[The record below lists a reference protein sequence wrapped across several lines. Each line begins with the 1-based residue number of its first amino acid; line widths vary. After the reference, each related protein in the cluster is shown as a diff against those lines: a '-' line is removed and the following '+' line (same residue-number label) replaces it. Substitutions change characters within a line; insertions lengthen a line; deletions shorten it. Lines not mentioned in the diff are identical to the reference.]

1 MVVCQNVCS
10 AWAYVCTPIEHVYNW
25 TYSLAPVLGCLPES
39 VFCMSLC
46 LYSYRT
52 CVQLNTQST
61 TCSWLS
67 AWMMRKFSQSDVL
80 SEWVGSRVEWFST
93 LIFENQ
99 HISRPKKI
107 GNLSR
112 VARGE
117 KFSFSKYHLDIS
129 LHQTSQNNL
138 QKENL
143 NFNFCSL
150 KIWIST
156 FVLLKFEIQLLF
168 S

>member
-1 MVVCQNVCS
+1 MCTIEHTVYHLFMAVCLNVCS
-10 AWAYVCTPIEHVYNW
+10 AWAYVCTPIEPVYNW

-93 LIFENQ
+93 LILENQ

-117 KFSFSKYHLDIS
+117 KFSFSKYHLDKPSSDITEQS
-129 LHQTSQNNL
+129 P
-138 QKENL
+138 KR
-143 NFNFCSL
+143 
-150 KIWIST
+150 
-156 FVLLKFEIQLLF
+156 KFEIQLLF